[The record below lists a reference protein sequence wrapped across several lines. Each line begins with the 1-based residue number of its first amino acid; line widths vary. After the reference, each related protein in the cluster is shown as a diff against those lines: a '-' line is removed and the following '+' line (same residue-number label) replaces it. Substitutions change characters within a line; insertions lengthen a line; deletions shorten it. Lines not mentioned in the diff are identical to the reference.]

1 MAALANFGTVSF
13 ERFMQL
19 HIFIIIIIIIIII
32 ITIIIIIIIT
42 IIIICLQIKW
52 WIEPCY
58 QFFSVPFFKN
68 VGADIIVVKVFVTGG
83 IL

>member
-19 HIFIIIIIIIIII
+19 RIFIIIIIISN
-32 ITIIIIIIIT
+32 IIIIIIIM
-42 IIIICLQIKW
+42 IIICLQIKW

-58 QFFSVPFFKN
+58 PFFSVPFFRN
-68 VGADIIVVKVFVTGG
+68 VGAAIIVVKVFVTGG